1 MVKNAHEAL
10 RKDVRLLGE
19 LLGRLLKEHGGVLLY
34 EKVEQVR
41 RLAKEARAGGKP
53 AFSKLQ
59 HVLSELPLEQAYLV
73 ARAFYHFLALA
84 NVAEQ
89 HHRVRRRRHYE
100 RDAAATPQ
108 RGSCADVFARLLSG
122 GMSADTLFHAVSQQ
136 RVELVLT
143 AHPTEVSR
151 RTLLR
156 KYNHIELLL
165 SERDR
170 PDLTVAESE
179 AVVRSLAAEIL
190 SLWETDEL
198 RRRRPT
204 PKDEAIGG
212 LFIVEQTLWDA
223 VPAFVRQIDDTL
235 MSMCGK
241 RLPLDAAPVTFGSWM
256 GGDRDGNPNVT
267 ASVTREVC
275 LLSRLIA
282 ARLYT
287 QQLEKLRADL
297 AVTRCNAALR
307 ARVGD
312 VREPYRVL
320 LTQLRDRMAATA
332 GYLEKSQTGQGDTAD
347 STSGVSLIHR
357 VDDLREPLLLCYQ
370 SLVECGLSELA
381 NRELLDLIRRL
392 AAFGLSLVRLDIRQ
406 ESQRHTET
414 LDALTVALGLGSYKS
429 WNEEQRQAFLIAEL
443 NSRRP
448 LTPIGFVADPQV
460 EEVLATFRTIAE
472 TNRESLGCYVIS
484 MAQAPSDVLA
494 VVLLQREARMLDPL
508 PVVPLFETLADLES
522 AGDTLRQLLALE
534 TYRER
539 IGGRQQVMIGY
550 SDSAKD
556 AGRLAAAW
564 ALYRAQEEIVSVCR
578 EAGVAVTLFHGRGGT
593 VGRGGGPTYLAV
605 QSQPPGSVDGTLR
618 VTEQGEMI
626 QAKFSTL
633 GIALRTLEL
642 YTTSTLLA
650 TVQPPADPKPEWR
663 TKMNDLAA
671 AAAASYREMI
681 RETDGFVE
689 YFRQA
694 TPEQELSLLN
704 VGSRPARRSKGG
716 GVESLRAI
724 PWVFSWTQTR
734 LMLPAWLGVERALSE
749 TIGMT
754 SDGKLTSGGV
764 LEEIQTMYREWPFFQ
779 STLDLIEMVV
789 AKADLPIADLYD
801 QVLVQPS
808 LQPLGA
814 QLRARLKQ
822 METVLLTITEHDE
835 LLQNNPVLKRSIQV
849 RNPYVDPI
857 HVLQMELLRRRR
869 QGVEDDQVNV
879 ALSMT
884 INGIAAGMRNTG

>member
-19 LLGRLLKEHGGVLLY
+19 LLGKLLQEQGGGELF
-34 EKVEQVR
+34 EQVEQVR

-59 HVLSELPLEQAYLV
+59 AMLSELPLDQAYRV

-100 RDAAATPQ
+100 RDVGATPQ
-108 RGSCADVFARLLSG
+108 RGSCADVFARLLEG
-122 GMSADTLFHAVSQQ
+122 GVSPEMLHHAVAHQH
-136 RVELVLT
+136 VELVLT

-156 KYNHIELLL
+156 KYNHIEELL
-165 SERDR
+165 SQRDR
-170 PDLTVAESE
+170 PDLTAAESA
-179 AVVRSLAAEIL
+179 AVIRSLAAEIL

-198 RRRRPT
+198 RHRRPT
-204 PKDEAIGG
+204 PVDEAVGG

-223 VPAFVRQIDDTL
+223 VPAFVRQVDDTL
-235 MSMCGK
+235 FAMCGT

-267 ASVTREVC
+267 AAVTREVC
-275 LLSRLIA
+275 WLSRRIA

-297 AVTRCNAALR
+297 AVTRCNEALR
-307 ARVGD
+307 SRVGD
-312 VREPYRVL
+312 VREPYRAL
-320 LTQLRDRMAATA
+320 LTELRDRMRDTER
-332 GYLEKSQTGQGDTAD
+332 YLDRLVTGHGPEPSCGQEH
-347 STSGVSLIHR
+347 LLNR
-357 VDDLREPLLLCYQ
+357 VEDLREPLLLCYQ
-370 SLVECGLSELA
+370 SLVDCGLSELA
-381 NRELLDLIRRL
+381 NRELLDLLRRL

-406 ESQRHTET
+406 ESSRHTDA
-414 LDALTVALGLGSYKS
+414 LDALTVALGLGSYKE
-429 WNEEQRQAFLIAEL
+429 WDEPRRQAFLLAEL
-443 NSRRP
+443 HNPRP
-448 LTPIGFVADPQV
+448 LTPIGFVAEPAV
-460 EEVLATFRTIAE
+460 AEVLATFRCIAE
-472 TNRESLGCYVIS
+472 IDRDSLGTYVIS

-494 VVLLQREARMLDPL
+494 VVLLQREARVVHPL
-508 PVVPLFETLADLES
+508 PVVPLFETSQDLES
-522 AGDTLRQLLALE
+522 AGETLRHLLSLE
-534 TYRER
+534 PYRAR

-564 ALYRAQEEIVSVCR
+564 ALYRAQEEIVSVCHDH
-578 EAGVAVTLFHGRGGT
+578 GVAVTLFHGRGGT

-605 QSQPPGSVDGTLR
+605 QSQPPGSVEGTLR

-626 QAKFSTL
+626 QAKFSTP

-642 YTTSTLLA
+642 YMTSTLLA
-650 TVQPPADPKPEWR
+650 TVRPPADPKPHWR
-663 TKMNDLAA
+663 ERMNRLAMT
-671 AAAASYREMI
+671 AAASYREMV

-716 GVESLRAI
+716 GVETLRAI

-734 LMLPAWLGVERALSE
+734 LMLPAWLGVERALE
-749 TIGMT
+749 QTIGMGE
-754 SDGKLTSGGV
+754 DGQLTGGPA
-764 LEEIQTMYREWPFFQ
+764 LDEIREMYREWPFFQ

-801 QVLVQPS
+801 QVLVQES
-808 LQPLGA
+808 LRPLGE
-814 QLRARLKQ
+814 QLRRRL
-822 METVLLTITEHDE
+822 MRMGSVLLAITEHAE
-835 LLQNNPVLKRSIQV
+835 LLQDNPVLKRSIQV

-869 QGVEDDQVNV
+869 KGVDDELVNI